1 MSNSVKVTFS
11 CKNSNNDKNSNN
23 YRDTNDGKMVI
34 FYIYGN
40 ENNKTSKM
48 DGDLNYIKIG
58 QQSELVQS
66 KTWIITYD
74 KEYGVPENT
83 GVIFDSSSDGG
94 SCSIYRREYSKYRR
108 KLNGS
113 EQVMEFTGNWE
124 PVAINAGHNTVID
137 YNISSGK
144 TYQYIMYPNSITA
157 QEQFA
162 NTTDVKTNSG
172 YVDVKWDEWSIS
184 ELVPENNNLNI
195 PLIKKIYRVDY
206 DNVWLFKYSLE
217 TGAQNHNFV
226 KNEIQTLGQYSRIGH
241 GKNNYISGT
250 VNCLLGSEII
260 PGWRDTYIERTSK
273 SIEKP
278 LSTNDKIYMLQK
290 WRELASSKNP
300 KLLKDIKGQ
309 SWIVQI
315 MENSNTPHNTYK
327 NQPDIISFSW
337 KQIEDVE
344 NVVIYGDD
352 YNNALY
358 YKGKYGSVWE
368 KNNTNEE

>member
-11 CKNSNNDKNSNN
+11 CINSDN

-40 ENNKTSKM
+40 ENNQTTRM
-48 DGDLNYIKIG
+48 DDNLNYTDIS
-58 QQSELVQS
+58 QQKELVQS

-74 KEYGVPENT
+74 GAYGLPRNT
-83 GVIFDSSSDGG
+83 GVIFDSSSDES

-108 KLNGS
+108 KLNGV
-113 EQVMEFTGNWE
+113 EQATEFTGNWE
-124 PVAINAGHNTVID
+124 PVAINVGRNTVID

-144 TYQYIMYPNSITA
+144 TYQYVMYPNMASV

-162 NTTDVKTNSG
+162 NTNNVKINSG
-172 YVDVKWDEWSIS
+172 CVDVKWGEWSIS

-195 PLIKKIYRVDY
+195 PLIKKIYRVNY

-217 TGAQNHNFV
+217 TGSQNHNFV
-226 KNEIQTLGQYSRIGH
+226 KNEIQTLGQYSRIGY

-260 PGWRDTYIERTSK
+260 PGWRDTYIERAPK

-315 MENSNTPHNTYK
+315 MENSNTPYNTYK

-352 YNNALY
+352 DNDSLY